1 MGHDAGARDHL
12 LGIGSVCRL
21 HHIRA
26 HQLLESLELY
36 RGQPKVL
43 YALWEEEGLSHS
55 ELASRIHV
63 SAPTASKMV
72 QRMAKAGLLQC
83 RDDPVDQRVSR
94 IYLTAAGRA
103 IKSDVDAA
111 WYQLDRETLEGF
123 TGDEREV
130 LGRFL
135 ARMERNLITATGGGN
150 TRQLDRKL
158 EKSKEAYE
166 GREE

>member
-1 MGHDAGARDHL
+1 MGHNAGARDHL

-55 ELASRIHV
+55 ELAARIHV
-63 SAPTASKMV
+63 SAPTVSKMV

-94 IYLTAAGRA
+94 IYLTEAGRA

-111 WYQLDRETLEGF
+111 WYRLDRETLEGF
-123 TGDEREV
+123 SEVEREV
-130 LGRFL
+130 LEGFL
-135 ARMERNLITATGGGN
+135 ARMERNLIRATGGATARHAN
-150 TRQLDRKL
+150 RLT
-158 EKSKEAYE
+158 EKHKEAYE
-166 GREE
+166 GREA